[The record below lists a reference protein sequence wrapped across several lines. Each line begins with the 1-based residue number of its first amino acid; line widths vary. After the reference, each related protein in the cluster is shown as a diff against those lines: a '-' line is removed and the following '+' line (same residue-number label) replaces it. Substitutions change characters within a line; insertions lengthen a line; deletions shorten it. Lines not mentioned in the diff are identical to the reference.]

1 MITTKNLSKRY
12 GEILAVDDVSFSV
25 NPGEVL
31 GFLGANGAGK
41 STTMRMIAGF
51 IAPSAGTVSVCGHDI
66 ERSPVQAKSCMGYLP
81 EGAPS
86 YGEMTV
92 GEFLDFVADIRGLG
106 GARRRER
113 RASWSSVSA
122 LAPVI
127 EQVVE
132 TLSKGFRRRVGL
144 AQALIHDPQVLILDE
159 PTDGL
164 DPNQKH
170 EVRRLINELSKDK
183 LVIVSTHILEE
194 VHEVCTRAII
204 IADGR
209 IVADETPA
217 ALEARSRY
225 HHAVSL
231 RFDKPEELAAARRGI
246 AGLPEVTE
254 VETDERE
261 LKLTAVPRP
270 GKNVLPAVSALITRY
285 DWDVPELHLE
295 SGRLDEVFR
304 TLTGAGPR
312 RGRVARAGRA
322 LMKGERGFEQD
333 PGDFPARAPKLFRD
347 TARVRV
353 HRDFPRAR
361 GRVHVS
367 GGRTV
372 RARPGRSAAV
382 LPLAPLA
389 LPGAHPRDLDAPVG
403 GGAQQRQHR
412 ASDDAAGHVVR
423 RRWSVNFSPPG
434 ASPALRWR
442 SPSRSGSR

>member
-12 GEILAVDDVSFSV
+12 GDKLAVNDLTFSV
-25 NPGEVL
+25 APGEVL

-51 IAPSAGTVSVCGHDI
+51 ISPSAGQVSVCGHDI
-66 ERSPVQAKSCMGYLP
+66 EKAPVAAKSCMGYLP

-92 GEFLDFVADIRGLG
+92 AEFLDFICDVRGLTG
-106 GARRRER
+106 ERRRQR
-113 RASWSSVSA
+113 RAVVIDRLG

-127 EQVVE
+127 DQVIE

-204 IADGR
+204 IAHGR
-209 IVADETPA
+209 IVADETPT
-217 ALEARSRY
+217 ALESRSRY

-231 RFDKPEELAAARRGI
+231 RFEKADDLAAARREI
-246 AGLPEVTE
+246 ALLPEVAAIE
-254 VETDERE
+254 SDVRE
-261 LKLTAVPRP
+261 LRLTAIPKP
-270 GKNVLPAVSALITRY
+270 GANVLAAVGAIIAKY

-304 TLTGAGPR
+304 SLTEPKPPAGI
-312 RGRVARAGRA
+312 
-322 LMKGERGFEQD
+322 
-333 PGDFPARAPKLFRD
+333 
-347 TARVRV
+347 
-353 HRDFPRAR
+353 
-361 GRVHVS
+361 
-367 GGRTV
+367 
-372 RARPGRSAAV
+372 
-382 LPLAPLA
+382 
-389 LPGAHPRDLDAPVG
+389 
-403 GGAQQRQHR
+403 
-412 ASDDAAGHVVR
+412 DAAPATEL
-423 RRWSVNFSPPG
+423 SV
-434 ASPALRWR
+434 
-442 SPSRSGSR
+442 

>member
-12 GEILAVDDVSFSV
+12 GDKLAVDDLTFTVA
-25 NPGEVL
+25 PGEVL

-51 IAPSAGTVSVCGHDI
+51 IAPSAGQVSVCGHDI
-66 ERSPVQAKSCMGYLP
+66 ERAPVAAKSCMGYLP

-92 GEFLDFVADIRGLG
+92 GEFLDFVADIRGLTG
-106 GARRRER
+106 ETRRLR
-113 RASWSSVSA
+113 RAIVVDRLGLS
-122 LAPVI
+122 PVI
-127 EQVVE
+127 RQVVE

-204 IADGR
+204 IANGR
-209 IVADETPA
+209 IVADETPS

-231 RFDKPEELAAARRGI
+231 RFESAAHLEAARREI
-246 AGLPEVTE
+246 ALLPEVAA
-254 VETDERE
+254 VESSTRDLR
-261 LKLTAVPRP
+261 LTAVPKP
-270 GKNVLPAVSALITRY
+270 GANPLTAVSAIIVKNN
-285 DWDVPELHLE
+285 WEVPELHLE

-304 TLTGAGPR
+304 ALTQPAGTAMSDAAPGAG
-312 RGRVARAGRA
+312 A
-322 LMKGERGFEQD
+322 
-333 PGDFPARAPKLFRD
+333 
-347 TARVRV
+347 
-353 HRDFPRAR
+353 
-361 GRVHVS
+361 
-367 GGRTV
+367 
-372 RARPGRSAAV
+372 
-382 LPLAPLA
+382 
-389 LPGAHPRDLDAPVG
+389 
-403 GGAQQRQHR
+403 
-412 ASDDAAGHVVR
+412 
-423 RRWSVNFSPPG
+423 
-434 ASPALRWR
+434 
-442 SPSRSGSR
+442 

>member
-12 GEILAVDDVSFSV
+12 GDKLAVDDLTFTVA
-25 NPGEVL
+25 PGEVL

-51 IAPSAGTVSVCGHDI
+51 IAPSTGEGSVCGHDI
-66 ERSPVQAKSCMGYLP
+66 ERGPGQGKSCMGYLP

-92 GEFLDFVADIRGLG
+92 AEFLDFVADVRGLAG
-106 GARRRER
+106 EKRRQRLAVVVDRLGLGA
-113 RASWSSVSA
+113 
-122 LAPVI
+122 VI
-127 EQVVE
+127 HQVVE

-170 EVRRLINELSKDK
+170 EVRRLINDLGKDK

-209 IVADETPA
+209 IVADETPT

-231 RFDKPEELAAARRGI
+231 RFESPSELDAARREI
-246 AGLPEVTE
+246 ALLPDVAAIES
-254 VETDERE
+254 DARE
-261 LKLTAVPRP
+261 LRLTVMPKP
-270 GKNVLPAVSALITRY
+270 GANVLSAVGATIAKY

-304 TLTGAGPR
+304 SLTEPGI
-312 RGRVARAGRA
+312 RAGID
-322 LMKGERGFEQD
+322 Q
-333 PGDFPARAPKLFRD
+333 
-347 TARVRV
+347 
-353 HRDFPRAR
+353 
-361 GRVHVS
+361 
-367 GGRTV
+367 
-372 RARPGRSAAV
+372 
-382 LPLAPLA
+382 
-389 LPGAHPRDLDAPVG
+389 
-403 GGAQQRQHR
+403 
-412 ASDDAAGHVVR
+412 
-423 RRWSVNFSPPG
+423 
-434 ASPALRWR
+434 
-442 SPSRSGSR
+442 